1 MDIERIWTA
10 NAGRNFN
17 YLVACPEAREALAID
32 PLAHE
37 ACLAA
42 AERRGWRIT
51 QIVNTHEHGDHTG
64 GNEPLRAATGAR
76 LLAHAG
82 NLGRIS
88 GVDRGLSGGD
98 IIEVGT
104 TVTLEVLDTP
114 GHTLAHVCL
123 YADADPPA
131 LFSGDTLF
139 NAGAGNCHLGGHPGQ
154 LFETFTGVIEA
165 IPGATRVYPGH
176 EYLARNLAFTLD
188 REPGNAR
195 ARELLMEV
203 ETHDPATARVT
214 TLAFEKEINTFL
226 RLGSSEVIAGLRA
239 IVPEFPTVPT
249 PRDVFLSLRELRNCW

>member
-1 MDIERIWTA
+1 MEIERIWTA

-17 YLVACPEAREALAID
+17 YLVACPETGEALAVD

-42 AERRGWRIT
+42 AQRRGWRIT

-64 GNEPLRAATGAR
+64 GNEALRAATGAR

-82 NLGRIS
+82 NLGRIP

-98 IIEVGT
+98 VIEVGA
-104 TVTLEVLDTP
+104 TVTLQVLDTP

-123 YADADPPA
+123 YSGTEPPA

-154 LFETFTGVIEA
+154 LYGTFAGA
-165 IPGATRVYPGH
+165 LSALPGAARVYPGH

-195 ARELLMEV
+195 ARDLLAEARS
-203 ETHDPATARVT
+203 HDPATARVT
-214 TLAFEKEINTFL
+214 TLADEKEINTFF
-226 RLGSSEVIAGLRA
+226 RLDSPEVIAGLRA
-239 IVPEFPTVPT
+239 SEPDFPTPPT
-249 PRDVFLSLRELRNCW
+249 PRDVFLALRKLRNRW